1 MKKETKE
8 DIKIWSA
15 IGMLV
20 AAVGFGISGFCV
32 EPVGEISDPVLWL
45 IAQFLMYAALA
56 LGVDAYV
63 NLSIRKYAE
72 RFGKDNAKE

>member
-20 AAVGFGISGFCV
+20 SAVGFGVAGFCV

-63 NLSIRKYAE
+63 NVAIRKYISE
-72 RFGKDNAKE
+72 GGKI

>member
-15 IGMLV
+15 IAMLI
-20 AAVGFGISGFCV
+20 AAVGFGIAGFCV
-32 EPVGEISDPVLWL
+32 QPVGVISDSTLWL
-45 IAQFLMYAALA
+45 IAQFLMYAGLA

-63 NLSIRKYAE
+63 NIAVRKYID
-72 RFGKDNAKE
+72 RLGKGESK

>member
-15 IGMLV
+15 IGML
-20 AAVGFGISGFCV
+20 ASAVGFGVAGFCV

-56 LGVDAYV
+56 LGMDAYV
-63 NLSIRKYAE
+63 NIAIRKYISE
-72 RFGKDNAKE
+72 GGKI

>member
-20 AAVGFGISGFCV
+20 SAVGFGVAGFCV
-32 EPVGEISDPVLWL
+32 EPIGEISDPVLWL

-63 NLSIRKYAE
+63 NIAVRKYT
-72 RFGKDNAKE
+72 GMMGDNKNG